1 MSRYLYKKIQ
11 NISPESLNFQHSGLK
26 LTTLGT
32 DGLRNIWH
40 NAKLRGRGYSRAHE
54 IVSCAEKSVGLTDGI
69 DAGREA
75 MKWYAG
81 QILKLDVQLA
91 CKFCSNGT
99 PILKSAVHS
108 F

>member
-1 MSRYLYKKIQ
+1 M
-11 NISPESLNFQHSGLK
+11 EVLK
-26 LTTLGT
+26 VSAIPTDIVALGT

-69 DAGREA
+69 DAGCEA

-91 CKFCSNGT
+91 
-99 PILKSAVHS
+99 VH
-108 F
+108 